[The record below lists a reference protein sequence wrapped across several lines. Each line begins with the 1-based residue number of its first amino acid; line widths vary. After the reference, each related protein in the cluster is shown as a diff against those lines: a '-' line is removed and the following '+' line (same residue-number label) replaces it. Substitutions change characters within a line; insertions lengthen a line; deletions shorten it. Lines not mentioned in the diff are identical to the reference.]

1 MTQKLPRA
9 LDVLDNTI
17 VHWLAR
23 MSVPILRIGLGVV
36 FLWFGVLK
44 FFPGYSPAE
53 GLAVQTIGVM
63 SFGLIPPRTSL
74 VLVALLETVIGV
86 GFLTGRY
93 IRVTLLL
100 LAFQMFGTL
109 TPLVFFPAQT
119 FNAPWAPTLEGQYII
134 KNVVLIG
141 AAMVIGATVRGGH
154 LVAEADEECDDPRQD
169 GWLRRRTGAA
179 Q

>member
-1 MTQKLPRA
+1 MTQRVPKV
-9 LDVLDNTI
+9 LDVVDDTI

-23 MSVPILRIGLGVV
+23 LSVPILRIGMGIVYT
-36 FLWFGVLK
+36 WFGVLK
-44 FFPGYSPAE
+44 FFPGFSPAE

-63 SFGLIPPRTSL
+63 SFGLISPRVSL
-74 VLVALLETVIGV
+74 VLVALLETVIGL

-100 LAFQMFGTL
+100 LAFQMVGTL
-109 TPLVFFPAQT
+109 TPLIFFPAQT

-154 LVAEADEECDDPRQD
+154 MVAEPDEEREEPRGD
-169 GWLRRRTGAA
+169 GWSRRASEAR
-179 Q
+179 